1 MMDQDIRQLCFEA
14 LLSHTLDNIYFKD
27 ADSRFL
33 LVNRSMADWFG
44 LPGPEAFTG
53 KTDADLFAAKHAGEA
68 LADERSLI
76 EGRVDIVRKEEQET
90 WPDGRVTWVSTVK
103 RPLIDAGGRVFGTFG
118 ISRDITARRTAEEAL
133 LRTTRQYEGLVAIV
147 NRSPAVVFQWGAD
160 SNWPVQ
166 YVSDNVR
173 QFGYDPEAL
182 RSGSINYASFV
193 HPEDIESVRD
203 GLEKAI
209 ADNADHYTLG
219 YRLLCRDNRIRH
231 VEELGII
238 RREDDG
244 RISSYQGLVV
254 DVTERHEAE
263 AELAD
268 YRTRLEQMVGD
279 RTRDLQI
286 INRRLE
292 EENVRRRASEDAL
305 KESEQRYRHLL
316 GTVTD
321 YVYTVELRDG
331 RPVATHHG
339 PGCLA
344 VTGFAP
350 EEYERNP
357 FLWFDMVVPE
367 DRAEVLRQ
375 SARVLETGDAPA
387 LEHRLRRK
395 DGTLRWVRSSV
406 AARRDES
413 GRLAGYDGLV
423 KDITEQ
429 HEAREARLQAERET
443 MLARQHET
451 LERAD
456 RLSSLGILAAGVA
469 HEVNNPL
476 QGMLSNLDAV
486 RRALPAEF
494 TRLKNLDMVERGIE
508 SIASLV
514 QRLLWIGS
522 APDGTVEG
530 DCIFADAIGYVTD
543 LLHAQFQKRNVKISV
558 QARTL
563 HARLAIPRRELVQV
577 LMNLLMN
584 ARDAMP
590 DGGTITIG
598 CDCAG
603 AGDSAAIAIRD
614 SGTGI
619 PPDVLP
625 RIFSPFFTTKGAKG
639 TGLGLN
645 VAESL
650 VRNRHGSIEVQ
661 SEPGEGSTFTI
672 RLPMLPEARKPS

>member
-1 MMDQDIRQLCFEA
+1 MDQEIRHVCIEA
-14 LLSHTLDNIYFKD
+14 LLNHTSDNIYFKD
-27 ADSRFL
+27 TASRFL
-33 LVNRSMADWFG
+33 LVNRSMAEWCG

-53 KTDADLFAAKHAGEA
+53 KTDADLFAAKHAAEA
-68 LADERSLI
+68 LADEQALI
-76 EGRVDIVRKEEQET
+76 SGQVDIVRKEEQET

-103 RPLIDAGGRVFGTFG
+103 RPLVDGSGRILGTFG
-118 ISRDITARRTAEEAL
+118 ISRDITARRNAEDAL
-133 LRTTRQYEGLVAIV
+133 LSTTRRLQDLVEIV

-160 SNWPVQ
+160 PNWPVQ

-173 QFGYDPEAL
+173 QFGYDPESL
-182 RSGSINYASFV
+182 RAGAVNYASLV
-193 HPEDIESVRD
+193 HPEDIEAVRD
-203 GLEKAI
+203 GLDRAI
-209 ADNADHYTLG
+209 AEEAEHYTLD
-219 YRLLCRDNRIRH
+219 YRLICKNGQIRH

-238 RREDDG
+238 RRNPDG
-244 RISSYQGLVV
+244 RITSYQGLVV
-254 DVTERHEAE
+254 DVTARHMAE
-263 AELAD
+263 AELAE

-286 INRRLE
+286 INHRLE
-292 EENVRRRASEDAL
+292 EENSRRRASEEAL

-357 FLWFDMVVPE
+357 FLWFEMVVSE

-375 SARVLETGDAPA
+375 SAQVLETGQAPA
-387 LEHRLRRK
+387 VEHRLKRK

-406 AARRDES
+406 AARSDEA

-429 HEAREARLQAERET
+429 HEAREARLHAERET
-443 MLARQHET
+443 MEARQHET

-476 QGMLSNLDAV
+476 QGMLSHLDAV
-486 RRALPAEF
+486 RRALPPDFA
-494 TRLKNLDMVERGIE
+494 RLRNLDMVERGIE

-522 APDGTVEG
+522 APEEAADAGCV
-530 DCIFADAIGYVTD
+530 FADAIGFVTD
-543 LLHAQFQKRNVKISV
+543 LLLAQFQKRNVRIAV
-558 QARTL
+558 QARAL
-563 HARLAIPRRELVQV
+563 HARIAIPRRELVQV

-590 DGGTITIG
+590 EGGTVTIE
-598 CDCAG
+598 CDCKG
-603 AGDSAAIAIRD
+603 AETLIAIRD
-614 SGTGI
+614 TGTGI
-619 PPDVLP
+619 PKDILP

-639 TGLGLN
+639 TGLGLS

-650 VRNRHGSIEVQ
+650 VRNRQGRIDVQ
-661 SEPGEGSTFTI
+661 SEPGAGSVFTI
-672 RLPMLPEARKPS
+672 CLPSLPEPRK